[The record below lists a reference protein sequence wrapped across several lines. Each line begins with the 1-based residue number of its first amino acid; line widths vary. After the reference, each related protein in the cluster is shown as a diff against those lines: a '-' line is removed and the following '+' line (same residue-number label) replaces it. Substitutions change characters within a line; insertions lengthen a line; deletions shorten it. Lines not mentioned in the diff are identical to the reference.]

1 MAKSDS
7 ASDKDPRRCF
17 AVAGLRQTGGDDN
30 ENDRD
35 DRRWTP
41 WLSILF
47 IAAAS
52 LALWALIIGVAWWL
66 FEAVRPAMNGG

>member
-7 ASDKDPRRCF
+7 ASGKDSRRHF
-17 AVAGLRQTGGDDN
+17 AVAGLRRIEGCGN
-30 ENDRD
+30 EDDRD
-35 DRRWTP
+35 DRRWPP

-52 LALWALIIGVAWWL
+52 LALWALIIVVAWWL
-66 FEAVRPAMNGG
+66 FEAARPAMDGR